1 MPTFKRK
8 IIMTKRFVSF
18 LTFLL
23 FSIIV
28 SAQDFEVSPV
38 SMSFSVEPGQ
48 VGTKTLT
55 VKNYDSQKGSFS
67 LTLGDM
73 QRDSTGKG
81 KRLAAGTSSRSC
93 ANWITLN
100 PSFFDLNPNE
110 SKEVVVTLK
119 VPISESSSKWALI
132 YVKSVHEQTSQGAE
146 KVTATGIRVS
156 PRITV
161 QVYQSPSS
169 NSNFKASIAN
179 LKEVTTA
186 KDTVRKFSSFLKNT
200 GDKKVTAKVQL
211 VISNVETMKEK
222 KYHPFRYCCF
232 RVKAKR

>member
-1 MPTFKRK
+1 MIKRN
-8 IIMTKRFVSF
+8 IVFF
-18 LTFLL
+18 TFLF
-23 FSIIV
+23 FSIVV

-81 KRLAAGTSSRSC
+81 KRAAPGTSSRSC

-119 VPISESSSKWALI
+119 VPAGEPSSKWALI
-132 YVKSVHEQTSQGAE
+132 YVKSVREQTSQSAE
-146 KVTATGIRVS
+146 KATATGIHVS

-169 NSNFKASIAN
+169 NVKYKAAISAVEQKI
-179 LKEVTTA
+179 E
-186 KDTVRKFSSFLKNT
+186 S
-200 GDKKVTAKVQL
+200 KVATYA
-211 VISNVETMKEK
+211 
-222 KYHPFRYCCF
+222 
-232 RVKAKR
+232 